1 MTYFVVR
8 RARPPVTI
16 CRENASIS
24 AECAASCTT
33 GVAQPDVSTKRLA
46 IWRMG
51 GSILL
56 RKIRIMPINAVST
69 AGFGYPTKAGP
80 RVVFRVVDA
89 TRRLG
94 RRHLACCFG
103 SLLAQALGPRQDRRL
118 GGLAPARGIR
128 FDRPIELIGNQH
140 GRAHWR
146 TSCAG
151 IVPCQ
156 PARLQ

>member
-1 MTYFVVR
+1 
-8 RARPPVTI
+8 
-16 CRENASIS
+16 
-24 AECAASCTT
+24 
-33 GVAQPDVSTKRLA
+33 
-46 IWRMG
+46 MG

-69 AGFGYPTKAGP
+69 AGFGYPAKAGP
-80 RVVFRVVDA
+80 RVVLRVVDA

-94 RRHLACCFG
+94 RRCLACCFG
-103 SLLAQALGPRQDRRL
+103 PLLAQALGPRQDRRL
-118 GGLAPARGIR
+118 GRLAPARGVC
-128 FDRPIELIGNQH
+128 FDRPIELIGDRY
-140 GRAHWR
+140 GMGHWR